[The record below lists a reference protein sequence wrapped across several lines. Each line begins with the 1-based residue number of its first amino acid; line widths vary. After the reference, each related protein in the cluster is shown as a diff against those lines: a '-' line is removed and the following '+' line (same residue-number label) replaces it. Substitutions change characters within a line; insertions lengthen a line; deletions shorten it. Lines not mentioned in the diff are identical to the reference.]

1 MNNSCSCDNFANE
14 ENDQRYVTLIR
25 YLSIT
30 NNKNLII
37 ISVDATKIKYRSQK
51 IMAISRSPLFMVQ
64 VIVETRVSK
73 IYKDRSRNTRRP

>member
-1 MNNSCSCDNFANE
+1 MNTSCSCDNFANE

-37 ISVDATKIKYRSQK
+37 ISVDVTKIKVSESK
-51 IMAISRSPLFMVQ
+51 KNNGDFVIAIISYSGY
-64 VIVETRVSK
+64 S
-73 IYKDRSRNTRRP
+73 